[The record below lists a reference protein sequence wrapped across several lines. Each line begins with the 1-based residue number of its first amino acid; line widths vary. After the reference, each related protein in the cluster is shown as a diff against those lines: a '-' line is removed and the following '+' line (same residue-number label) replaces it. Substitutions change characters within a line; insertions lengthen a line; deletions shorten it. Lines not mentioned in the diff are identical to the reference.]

1 MQWAAALNSTSEV
14 QVLIHIC
21 SNKIFLKEN
30 CEDWKR
36 QFIFGKM
43 FPLKRSFQWIL
54 PDLSI
59 VTITILL
66 LLQLIHQFKR
76 IIKKKMKKRSDLHY

>member
-1 MQWAAALNSTSEV
+1 MQWGAAHNIEV
-14 QVLIHIC
+14 QVTIHIC

-36 QFIFGKM
+36 QFIFGKCSAEKKPTID
-43 FPLKRSFQWIL
+43 FADF
-54 PDLSI
+54 LSI
-59 VTITILL
+59 VPITILL
-66 LLQLIHQFKR
+66 LLRPIHQFKR